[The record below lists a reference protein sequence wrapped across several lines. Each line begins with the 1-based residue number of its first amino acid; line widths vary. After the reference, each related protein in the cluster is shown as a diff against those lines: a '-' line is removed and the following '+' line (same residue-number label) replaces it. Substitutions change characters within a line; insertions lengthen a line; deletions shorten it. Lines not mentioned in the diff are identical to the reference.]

1 MKTKGTYKFVL
12 DILIYILG
20 GALYSVG
27 INCFASPNSIAPG
40 GLTGVGV
47 IINHISGFP
56 IGIFVI
62 ALNIP
67 LFILGF
73 KELGRYFLFK
83 TIIATVIMSALID
96 ITAVFLPVYTG
107 NTLLACLYGGMLT
120 GAGLA
125 LVFMRGATTG
135 GTDIIAKLVN
145 RKFKFLSMGRVIL
158 LLDLIIIA
166 ASAIVFKSIESALY
180 AIIMIFT
187 SSRVI
192 DSALYG
198 ADRGKMLFII
208 TSKPEELSGAIMK
221 SVSRGVTMLDGKG
234 AYSNDVRHILMCA
247 VRRHEAAK
255 VHEIIKSIDSRAF
268 IITTEAGEITGEG
281 FKDIYTP

>member
-1 MKTKGTYKFVL
+1 
-12 DILIYILG
+12 
-20 GALYSVG
+20 
-27 INCFASPNSIAPG
+27 
-40 GLTGVGV
+40 
-47 IINHISGFP
+47 
-56 IGIFVI
+56 
-62 ALNIP
+62 
-67 LFILGF
+67 
-73 KELGRYFLFK
+73 
-83 TIIATVIMSALID
+83 MSALID